1 MSLMPNTVNGGDA
14 VAFTFMNDPTKP
26 EKTTTRTFS
35 VTPEALQELQSGEG
49 DLGSASF
56 GQRYNMALRGKGGFG
71 SLPPTRFA
79 GGLFMYNNPLI
90 EG

>member
-1 MSLMPNTVNGGDA
+1 
-14 VAFTFMNDPTKP
+14 
-26 EKTTTRTFS
+26 
-35 VTPEALQELQSGEG
+35 
-49 DLGSASF
+49 
-56 GQRYNMALRGKGGFG
+56 MALRGKGGFG